1 MPSHERHLY
10 DGRCTI
16 SLPTQLI
23 LISFLY
29 FLTFA
34 YCSSA
39 LSININDESSDGI
52 NNEEVSDIAANII
65 DEEDRRILAAIITDD
80 LAIESEGDDDD
91 VAESKEE
98 EEHVL
103 SGRIKISPRHYQPLS
118 QYYFSNEIDFL
129 AKQAMVLGD
138 FHPTSKEEEI
148 NTNTNQDDDDIE
160 RLRFI
165 EKSLRLELDY
175 IRRLKEMLKNPDE
188 ILDNRTTAESSSSSI
203 SENSN
208 KRGTSEIILHS
219 INDATW
225 PTWASYATNFT
236 HYSTIETDDDGY
248 DDDGDDDAFDYDD
261 VAERGFGNMHEDFN
275 CREHS
280 KNQNKPIYTHENWE
294 VVWDAF
300 IESTLFPFPRPEE
313 SVRIYYTD
321 LAPGKG
327 RGNFAW
333 FDIPKGI
340 LLHEGHPNTVFFLNN
355 SSFYRFISLLPREYQ
370 CDVLEWVWQQDLTH
384 SGNTVLCLN
393 MDEGVFTNGGGDEW
407 GGTINIEMK
416 ESTSLNFYAARDI
429 EKGEEL
435 LYDYESMEFDTYDM
449 DL

>member
-1 MPSHERHLY
+1 MPTHERHRY
-10 DGRCTI
+10 RRCTI
-16 SLPTQLI
+16 NLLTPLI

-29 FLTFA
+29 FLTYA

-39 LSININDESSDGI
+39 PSININDESSDGI
-52 NNEEVSDIAANII
+52 NNEEVSDIITNII
-65 DEEDRRILAAIITDD
+65 DEEDRRRILATIITDYQ
-80 LAIESEGDDDD
+80 AIESEDDDD
-91 VAESKEE
+91 DIAESEREE
-98 EEHVL
+98 EL
-103 SGRIKISPRHYQPLS
+103 DSGGLIKISPHHYQPLA
-118 QYYFSNEIDFL
+118 QYYFSNEIDFI

-138 FHPTSKEEEI
+138 FHPTSKEGET
-148 NTNTNQDDDDIE
+148 NTNTNQDEDDIE

-175 IRRLKEMLKNPDE
+175 IRRLKDMLKNPDE
-188 ILDNRTTAESSSSSI
+188 ILDNRTTAESSSSS
-203 SENSN
+203 STSKTPNE
-208 KRGTSEIILHS
+208 RGTSEIILHT

-236 HYSTIETDDDGY
+236 HDSTIQTDDGG
-248 DDDGDDDAFDYDD
+248 DDDDDAFDYDD
-261 VAERGFGNMHEDFN
+261 AAERGFGNMHEDFN
-275 CREHS
+275 CYEHS
-280 KNQNKPIYTHENWE
+280 KNQNKPIYTEENWK
-294 VVWDAF
+294 VIWDAF
-300 IESTLFPFPRPEE
+300 VESTLFPFPRPEE

-340 LLHEGHPNTVFFLNN
+340 LLHEGHPNTVFFLDN
-355 SSFYRFISLLPREYQ
+355 SSFYRFIALLPRAHQ
-370 CDVLEWVWQQDLTH
+370 CDVLEWVWIQDLTDT
-384 SGNTVLCLN
+384 GNKVLCLN

-416 ESTSLNFYAARDI
+416 ESTSLNFYASRDI

-435 LYDYESMEFDTYDM
+435 LYDYDSMEFDTYDM
-449 DL
+449 GL

>member
-1 MPSHERHLY
+1 MPTHERHRY
-10 DGRCTI
+10 RRCTI
-16 SLPTQLI
+16 NLLTQLI
-23 LISFLY
+23 FILSLLY
-29 FLTFA
+29 LLTFA

-39 LSININDESSDGI
+39 PSININDESS
-52 NNEEVSDIAANII
+52 VM
-65 DEEDRRILAAIITDD
+65 RRILGQ
-80 LAIESEGDDDD
+80 LAIESEDDDDD
-91 VAESKEE
+91 VAESERDEE
-98 EEHVL
+98 EL
-103 SGRIKISPRHYQPLS
+103 DSGGRIKISPHHYQPLA
-118 QYYFSNEIDFL
+118 QYYFSNEIDFI

-138 FHPTSKEEEI
+138 FHPTSKEGEA
-148 NTNTNQDDDDIE
+148 NTNTNQDEDDIE

-175 IRRLKEMLKNPDE
+175 IRRLKDMLKNPDE
-188 ILDNRTTAESSSSSI
+188 ILDNRTTAESSSSST
-203 SENSN
+203 SKTPN
-208 KRGTSEIILHS
+208 KRGTSEIILHT

-236 HYSTIETDDDGY
+236 HDSIIQTDDDAGGG
-248 DDDGDDDAFDYDD
+248 GDDDDTFDYDD
-261 VAERGFGNMHEDFN
+261 AAERGFGNMHEDFN
-275 CREHS
+275 CYEHS
-280 KNQNKPIYTHENWE
+280 TNQNKPIYTEENWK
-294 VVWDAF
+294 VIWDAF
-300 IESTLFPFPRPEE
+300 VESTLFPFPRPEE

-340 LLHEGHPNTVFFLNN
+340 LLHEGHPNTVFFLDN
-355 SSFYRFISLLPREYQ
+355 SSFYRFISLLPRAYQ
-370 CDVLEWVWQQDLTH
+370 CDVLEWVWIQDLTDT
-384 SGNTVLCLN
+384 GNKVLCLN

-416 ESTSLNFYAARDI
+416 ESTSLNFYASRDI

-435 LYDYESMEFDTYDM
+435 LYDYDSMEFDTYDM

>member
-1 MPSHERHLY
+1 MPTHERHRY
-10 DGRCTI
+10 RRCTI
-16 SLPTQLI
+16 NLLTQLI
-23 LISFLY
+23 FILSLLY
-29 FLTFA
+29 LLTFA

-39 LSININDESSDGI
+39 PSININDESS
-52 NNEEVSDIAANII
+52 VM
-65 DEEDRRILAAIITDD
+65 RRILGQ
-80 LAIESEGDDDD
+80 LAIESEDGDDD
-91 VAESKEE
+91 VAESERDEE
-98 EEHVL
+98 EL
-103 SGRIKISPRHYQPLS
+103 DSGGRIKISPHHYQPLA
-118 QYYFSNEIDFL
+118 QYYFSNEIDFI

-138 FHPTSKEEEI
+138 FHPTSKEGEA
-148 NTNTNQDDDDIE
+148 NTNTNQDEDDIE

-175 IRRLKEMLKNPDE
+175 IRRLKDMLKNPDE
-188 ILDNRTTAESSSSSI
+188 ILDNRTTAESSSSST
-203 SENSN
+203 SKTPN
-208 KRGTSEIILHS
+208 KRGTSEIILHT

-236 HYSTIETDDDGY
+236 HDSIIQTDDDAAAG
-248 DDDGDDDAFDYDD
+248 GDDDDDDTFDYDD
-261 VAERGFGNMHEDFN
+261 AAERGFGNMHEDFN
-275 CREHS
+275 CYEHS
-280 KNQNKPIYTHENWE
+280 KNQNKPIYTEENWK
-294 VVWDAF
+294 VIWDAF
-300 IESTLFPFPRPEE
+300 VESTLFPFPRPEE

-340 LLHEGHPNTVFFLNN
+340 LLHEGHPNTVFFLDN
-355 SSFYRFISLLPREYQ
+355 SSFYRFIALLPRAHQ
-370 CDVLEWVWQQDLTH
+370 CDVLEWVWIQDLTDT
-384 SGNTVLCLN
+384 GNKVLCLN

-416 ESTSLNFYAARDI
+416 ESTSLNFYASRDI

-435 LYDYESMEFDTYDM
+435 LYDYDSMEFDTYDM

>member
-1 MPSHERHLY
+1 MPTHERHRY
-10 DGRCTI
+10 RRCTI
-16 SLPTQLI
+16 NLLTQLI
-23 LISFLY
+23 FILSLLY
-29 FLTFA
+29 LLTFA

-39 LSININDESSDGI
+39 PSININDESS
-52 NNEEVSDIAANII
+52 VM
-65 DEEDRRILAAIITDD
+65 RRILGQ
-80 LAIESEGDDDD
+80 LAIESEDGDDD
-91 VAESKEE
+91 VAESERDEE
-98 EEHVL
+98 EL
-103 SGRIKISPRHYQPLS
+103 DSGGRIKISPHHYQPLA
-118 QYYFSNEIDFL
+118 QYYFSNEIDFI

-138 FHPTSKEEEI
+138 FHPTSKEGET
-148 NTNTNQDDDDIE
+148 NTNTNQDDDEDDIE

-175 IRRLKEMLKNPDE
+175 IRRLKDMLKNPDE
-188 ILDNRTTAESSSSSI
+188 ILDNRTTAESSSSST
-203 SENSN
+203 SKTPN
-208 KRGTSEIILHS
+208 KRGTSEIILHT

-236 HYSTIETDDDGY
+236 HDSIIQTDDDAAAG
-248 DDDGDDDAFDYDD
+248 GDDDDDDTFDYDD
-261 VAERGFGNMHEDFN
+261 AAERGFGNMHEDFN
-275 CREHS
+275 CYEHS
-280 KNQNKPIYTHENWE
+280 KNQNKPIYTEENWK
-294 VVWDAF
+294 VIWDAF
-300 IESTLFPFPRPEE
+300 VESTLFPFPRPEE

-340 LLHEGHPNTVFFLNN
+340 LLHEGHPNTVFFLDN
-355 SSFYRFISLLPREYQ
+355 SSFYRFIALLPRAHQ
-370 CDVLEWVWQQDLTH
+370 CDVLEWVWIQDLTDT
-384 SGNTVLCLN
+384 GNKVLCLN

-416 ESTSLNFYAARDI
+416 ESTSLNFYASRDI

-435 LYDYESMEFDTYDM
+435 LYDYDSMEFDTYDM